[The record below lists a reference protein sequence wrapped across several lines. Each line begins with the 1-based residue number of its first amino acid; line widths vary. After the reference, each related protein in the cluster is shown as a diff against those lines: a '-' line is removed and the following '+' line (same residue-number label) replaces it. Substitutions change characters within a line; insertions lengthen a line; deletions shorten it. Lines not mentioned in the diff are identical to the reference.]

1 MTINRVTQSM
11 LSDRSLGNLQH
22 SLTRLSQIQEHLSTG
37 RVLNRPSDSPADAAA
52 AMRLRSNIGAQQQY
66 ARNAEDGLGWLN
78 TLDSTLQGASSQV
91 RRARDLALQGANG
104 ASSPAAREALAVEV
118 EQIRE
123 GLVATANTTYLGRPI
138 FGGTT
143 AGQVAYRQTA
153 GVAAYVG
160 DGNPVD
166 RTIAEGVTVDVQLSG
181 PAAFGPDGD
190 SVLDHLTALAAALR
204 AGDAAGIQGGIGA
217 LGIDGDRVTSALA
230 DVGTRTARIEQ
241 AALRAGDAELDLT
254 NRLSE
259 IENADLPQT
268 MVELQMQEVA
278 YQAALAATS
287 RVLQPSL
294 VDFLR

>member
-1 MTINRVTQSM
+1 MTVNRVTQSM
-11 LSDRSLGNLQH
+11 LTHRSLSSLQL
-22 SLTRLSQIQEHLSTG
+22 SLGRLAQTQEHLSTG
-37 RVLNRPSDSPADAAA
+37 RILNRPSDSPADAAS
-52 AMRLRSNIGAQQQY
+52 AMRLRTGIAAQQQY

-78 TLDSTLQGASSQV
+78 TIDSTLQGVSSQV

-104 ASSPAAREALAVEV
+104 APNQATREALATEV
-118 EQIRE
+118 DQIRAS
-123 GLVATANTTYLGRPI
+123 LVASANTTFLGRPV

-143 AGQVAYRQTA
+143 AGPVAYAETA

-160 DGNPVD
+160 DTNPVG
-166 RTIAEGVTVDVQLSG
+166 RTVAEGVSVEVQVAG
-181 PAAFGPDGD
+181 PVAFGPDGS
-190 SVLDHLTALAAALR
+190 SVLDHLTTLAAALR
-204 AGDAAGIQGGIGA
+204 SGDAAGIRTGIDA
-217 LGIDGDRVTSALA
+217 LTADGDRVSSALA
-230 DVGTRTARIEQ
+230 DVGTRTARLEQ
-241 AALRAGDAELDLT
+241 AAERASGMELDLT
-254 NRLSE
+254 NALAE